1 MKELSRRDEEDKGF
15 EEMEQEKV
23 FALLSNS
30 ELLRS

>member
-15 EEMEQEKV
+15 EEMEQEKE